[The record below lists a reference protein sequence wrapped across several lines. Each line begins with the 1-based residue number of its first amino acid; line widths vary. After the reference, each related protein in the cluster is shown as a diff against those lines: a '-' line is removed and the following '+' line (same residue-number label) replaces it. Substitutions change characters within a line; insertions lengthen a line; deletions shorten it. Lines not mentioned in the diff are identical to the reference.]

1 MLTVRDLHLDYD
13 SVIALAGVDIQVND
27 GEVVALVGAN
37 GAGKSSL
44 LAGVSGLHRPVT
56 GAVTFC
62 EQDISRLPAHRIAP
76 LGLVLVPEGRRL
88 FGRLSV
94 RKNLLLGAYHQRD
107 KQQQATDLDY
117 VIELLPVLGERIG
130 QRAGT
135 LSGGEQQ
142 MVAIGRAL
150 MSRPKLLMLDEP
162 SLGIAPLVVR
172 RLFEALRTIRDR
184 GTTILLVEQNL
195 RLALEFAD
203 RGYVLQT
210 GRVVLSGDADELLAS
225 DDVRTAYLGL

>member
-117 VIELLPVLGERIG
+117 VIDLLPVLGERIG

>member
-13 SVIALAGVDIQVND
+13 SVIALVGVDIQIDD

-44 LAGVSGLHRPVT
+44 LAAVSGLHRPVT

-62 EQDISRLPAHRIAP
+62 GQDISRLPAHRIAP